1 MIIATILL
9 TRFSKRALSAGIN
22 VAINATAPRII
33 KTKLLER
40 FESFPV

>member
-9 TRFSKRALSAGIN
+9 TRFSKKAFSAGIN

-33 KTKLLER
+33 NTKLLGR
-40 FESFPV
+40 FASFPV